1 MGLRGNVWAATC
13 IAVAAMISNANGATE
28 AGVVSA
34 AYEGLPVT
42 PPTPKHICLPR
53 LRLQIPG

>member
-1 MGLRGNVWAATC
+1 LRGNVWAATC